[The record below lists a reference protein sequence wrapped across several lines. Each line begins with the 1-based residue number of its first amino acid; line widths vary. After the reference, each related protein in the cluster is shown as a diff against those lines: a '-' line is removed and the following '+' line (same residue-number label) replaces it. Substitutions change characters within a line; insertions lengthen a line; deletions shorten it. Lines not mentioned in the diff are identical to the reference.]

1 MNKATR
7 EQQKLVYWLIS
18 DYSNFKNFKDVGSTV
33 SEYELYQAKNELK
46 KFYIKYVNYKPSKNS
61 LEDFITMLDNYKDK
75 TLGED
80 LEIVKMAYIKSIQ
93 DFCLNYENFSLALNL
108 MSKEGYRK
116 FIEYLFDFFNEK
128 EIPYRKEIADLLM
141 QNENEFYLYQCLKYK
156 RCCLCG
162 NSGELHHVT
171 NISRFSGY
179 KHETLDLL
187 NEIEYTC
194 LCRKHHSE
202 THSDGRIKAEGIKLN
217 KKMLETILPL
227 YNNQFKQIRKEL
239 KELKNE

>member
-7 EQQKLVYWLIS
+7 EQQKLVYWLFS
-18 DYSNFKNFKDVGSTV
+18 DYANFKNYKEVGSTV

-46 KFYIKYVNYKPSKNS
+46 KVYIKYVNYKPSKNS
-61 LEDFITMLDNYKDK
+61 LEDFIAMLDTFKDK

-128 EIPYRKEIADLLM
+128 EIPYRKEIADLLRK
-141 QNENEFYLYQCLKYK
+141 NENDYFIFICLKYK
-156 RCCLCG
+156 RCTMCG
-162 NSGELHHVT
+162 NPGELAHIEHVG
-171 NISRFSGY
+171 SAGY
-179 KHETLDLL
+179 KSDYGQLT
-187 NEIEYTC
+187 YTC

-202 THSDGRIKAEGIKLN
+202 SHADGRVKISGIKLN
-217 KKMLETILPL
+217 KKQLEILKPI
-227 YNNQFKQIRKEL
+227 YKNHFKGVE
-239 KELKNE
+239 KN